1 MRATVAGLRA
11 MPFVER
17 FAWKTRPAL
26 DPKMGCSALFHTN
39 GSLTST
45 GRLYASL

>member
-1 MRATVAGLRA
+1 MRE

-17 FAWKTRPAL
+17 FAWKTRAAGDL
-26 DPKMGCSALFHTN
+26 HMGPSTLFHSD

-45 GRLYASL
+45 GKLYASL